1 MISKIEGE
9 NEIEKENFY
18 EAGRGSKP
26 KNQVHLKS
34 IFIQKIVE
42 EEDNLSYSRSNN
54 EPLIDVTKKTPI
66 ERERRMSPRSYEP
79 PESVFARTVK
89 QMLMST
95 ESKEGLIKKIE
106 EVYKSMES

>member
-34 IFIQKIVE
+34 IFI
-42 EEDNLSYSRSNN
+42 
-54 EPLIDVTKKTPI
+54 
-66 ERERRMSPRSYEP
+66 
-79 PESVFARTVK
+79 
-89 QMLMST
+89 
-95 ESKEGLIKKIE
+95 
-106 EVYKSMES
+106 